1 MASIRDLKKDI
12 NFLTTEVVSECYVK
26 HLLTETNEKEISNLI
41 AETLA
46 NGDEFLT
53 RVNHP
58 DGKLNPKLVKKY
70 YTHLRKDLME
80 KSSETLDKLN
90 KLK

>member
-1 MASIRDLKKDI
+1 MASRRELKKDI
-12 NFLTTEVVSECYVK
+12 NFLTTEIVSECYIK
-26 HLLTETNEKEISNLI
+26 HLLSETHEKEISVLI

-46 NGDEFLT
+46 NGDEFLS

-58 DGKLNPKLVKKY
+58 DGKLNPKMAKKY

-90 KLK
+90 KL